1 MLHNACNSGTPISE
15 EIVMK
20 PVLTRLT
27 LLTLLWLGMLA
38 PAQAAGK
45 WVDTPYAPARVA
57 FEFYLDNPQKI
68 DSALYW
74 VRSLMNSLFE
84 APYNYSPEDLK
95 IVVVIHGT
103 EIVTVAKKNEAKYQG
118 AVDRMRYYAN
128 LGVTFRVCALAA
140 EEYGYSLH
148 DFQDFIE
155 VVPNGITELAHWQQQ
170 GYALITPQVLEK
182 SIDIESI
189 R

>member
-1 MLHNACNSGTPISE
+1 MNQAPVQSK
-15 EIVMK
+15 EIAMK
-20 PVLTRLT
+20 SILT
-27 LLTLLWLGMLA
+27 LLTLLSLGMFV

-45 WVDTPYAPARVA
+45 LVTTPYAPARVV

-68 DSALYW
+68 NSALYW
-74 VRSLMNSLFE
+74 IRSLMNSLVD
-84 APYNYSPEDLK
+84 APYNYSPEDSK

-103 EIVTVAKKNEAKYQG
+103 EIVTVAKKNEAKYQD
-118 AVDRMRYYAN
+118 AVDRMRYYAH
-128 LGVTFRVCALAA
+128 LGVSFRVCGFAA
-140 EEYGYSLH
+140 EDYGYSLE
-148 DFQDFIE
+148 DFQDFVE

-182 SIDIESI
+182 TIDIESI